1 MGWRIDVMGLIKTK
15 ASLTKNFHICPSEVD
30 SMAMWEYELWI
41 NALNDQIEEEN
52 KDQEN
57 EMSKYDTSKYQK
69 MIQNPQKMMPKPSNL
84 NIKMPKL

>member
-1 MGWRIDVMGLIKTK
+1 
-15 ASLTKNFHICPSEVD
+15 
-30 SMAMWEYELWI
+30 MAMWEYELWI
-41 NALNDQIEEEN
+41 KALNDQIEEEN